1 MGRSLPG
8 VSAMP
13 LPFPAQVLTLKLPL
27 ARELPQPEKHHPTRS
42 SELPFPDGIA
52 AVAAVGLVV
61 SPKHRE
67 LRAEVAGG
75 EAAPEGSGQWSQ
87 GQGGNAA
94 QSPRVSHEWLFF
106 DCSCSQR
113 EA

>member
-67 LRAEVAGG
+67 LRAESR
-75 EAAPEGSGQWSQ
+75 GSGRRS
-87 GQGGNAA
+87 G
-94 QSPRVSHEWLFF
+94 SR
-106 DCSCSQR
+106 R
-113 EA
+113 ERAMEPGPGWECCTEPMGFPGVAIF